1 MSVPSMLEVRHDRSL
16 AGNNNYRQAYYA
28 AGSRYGN
35 YQSCQRE
42 TAESL
47 RKHGFCLV
55 ETHVGRSEQA
65 MDVAEGRRFALSQMA
80 KHFMSESAE
89 EGYVVGRHKEMFHFT
104 SRSGSTQKPDY
115 WHLPTAPGVCLKTMT
130 ETGALVFNGINAH
143 VLSLLRNER
152 FEQEAFPDDA
162 DYKHWIN
169 AVEHSSA
176 HVMTSFLYQESNRAT
191 LHAEAHVDKGLLS
204 ICTNPSDLEVCVE
217 GQWVPLGP
225 QAPGVIAVLCGYT
238 LERATNGL
246 FHACRHRVRNTGE
259 RRSRVMKIRLDP
271 SLVVKPA
278 SVIANVPALF
288 LEDLPPPPDELQV
301 GELVESFTQRNTSV
315 NAATLQSLP
324 ISVNAEDI
332 IGDTDLG
339 YFDMLPSN
347 LVLSVF
353 DWLRDI
359 RDLYRLS
366 LVNQAMRQIANN
378 DTLCIAA
385 AESAR
390 IDWGAALDRI
400 DRGVESHARAR
411 DRDRQPMVVS
421 DLLESVASRWTGI
434 LGTELTDKKMRM
446 NDLIVFRIRD
456 QTGEETFF
464 KTKFGTRFQI
474 AFNTYAQRKG
484 VSVESLRFLFQGE
497 RIKGKGTPYT
507 LELEIDDQLDCML
520 EQSGD

>member
-1 MSVPSMLEVRHDRSL
+1 MIALSKKPLLTMLIM
-16 AGNNNYRQAYYA
+16 NT
-28 AGSRYGN
+28 GSN
-35 YQSCQRE
+35 
-42 TAESL
+42 A
-47 RKHGFCLV
+47 
-55 ETHVGRSEQA
+55 VGR
-65 MDVAEGRRFALSQMA
+65 
-80 KHFMSESAE
+80 
-89 EGYVVGRHKEMFHFT
+89 
-104 SRSGSTQKPDY
+104 
-115 WHLPTAPGVCLKTMT
+115 
-130 ETGALVFNGINAH
+130 
-143 VLSLLRNER
+143 
-152 FEQEAFPDDA
+152 
-162 DYKHWIN
+162 
-169 AVEHSSA
+169 SSA
-176 HVMTSFLYQESNRAT
+176 HVMTSFLYQESNRAS

-271 SLVVKPA
+271 ALVVKPA

-301 GELVESFTQRNTSV
+301 GELMESFTQRNTSV

-324 ISVNAEDI
+324 VSDNAEDI
-332 IGDTDLG
+332 IGDAALG

-385 AESAR
+385 AESSR

-411 DRDRQPMVVS
+411 DSDRQPMVAS

-434 LGTELTDKKMRM
+434 LGTELTDQEMRM
-446 NDLIVFRIRD
+446 NDNIVIRVRD
-456 QTGEETFF
+456 QMAEVTMFRMRFNG
-464 KTKFGTRFQI
+464 RFQRV
-474 AFNTYAQRKG
+474 FNIYAQQKG
-484 VSVESLRFLFQGE
+484 VSVESLRFLLDGE
-497 RIKGKGTPYT
+497 RMEGHYTPHT
-507 LELEIDDQLDCML
+507 LELEMDHQLDCML